1 MKLKSLLNLLT
12 AGLLTLS
19 SYAAEPGEPPV
30 PAPYPKKLDIAAT
43 NKWWEVARAARTGKI
58 DAKNH
63 GKGTVTVTGRHFLD
77 LEAPR
82 DEVVAFA
89 IGKGVL
95 TTDDFIQ

>member
-1 MKLKSLLNLLT
+1 MKLKPMLNLLA
-12 AGLLTLS
+12 AGLLTLTT
-19 SYAAEPGEPPV
+19 YAAEPGEPPV
-30 PAPYPKKLDIAAT
+30 VSPYPNKLDTAAT

-82 DEVVAFA
+82 
-89 IGKGVL
+89 
-95 TTDDFIQ
+95 